1 MLSKISSTF
10 QEITCVF
17 DLPVYLSV
25 CFCDKC
31 FSRMWTKFNML
42 VVVDTVSCQKRVTF
56 GGPRPWEPYPPLPG
70 ETFDLK
76 LLQQLKISQ

>member
-1 MLSKISSTF
+1 
-10 QEITCVF
+10 
-17 DLPVYLSV
+17 
-25 CFCDKC
+25 
-31 FSRMWTKFNML
+31 MWTKFNML